1 MAEVIQ
7 TNISL
12 RQQLHYII
20 DGYGEDVDHEHTGHR
35 IYSYLMTAIII
46 LSLIPL
52 GFRESTPELE
62 IIEISCVTVFILDYL
77 LRWSTA
83 DYRFGNG
90 FKSIVCYPFRP
101 MAIVD
106 LLSILPAFTA
116 INNAFNLCRT
126 TRLIRTVR
134 LLKISRMSTEFAIFL
149 DVLKEKHRVLLSVL
163 VMAVIY
169 IVFTALIMF
178 NLDTHFESFFEALYW
193 STTALTTVGYGDVL
207 PHTDWARLLSMLS
220 SLVGVAVIALPSG
233 IITASY
239 LKALEKYHKVEE
251 NSNK

>member
-1 MAEVIQ
+1 MEEALNQNVP
-7 TNISL
+7 L
-12 RQQLHYII
+12 RQRLFHIL
-20 DGYGEDVDHEHTGHR
+20 DGNGVDAGRQHVGHK
-35 IYSYLMTAIII
+35 IYTILMTTIII

-52 GFRESTPELE
+52 GFRTNTRELDF
-62 IIEISCVTVFILDYL
+62 IELACVVVFIIDYL
-77 LRWSTA
+77 LRWATA

-90 FKSIVCYPFRP
+90 THSILTYPLRP

-106 LLSILPAFTA
+106 MLSILPAFTA

-134 LLKISRMSTEFAIFL
+134 LLKISRMSNEFAIFL
-149 DVLKEKHRVLLSVL
+149 EVLKEKRRVLLSVL
-163 VMAVIY
+163 IMALIY

-178 NLDTHFESFFEALYW
+178 NLDNHFENFFEALYW

-207 PHTDWARLLSMLS
+207 PHTDGARLLSMLS

-239 LKALEKYHKVEE
+239 LKALEKIHKVKEDE
-251 NSNK
+251 Q